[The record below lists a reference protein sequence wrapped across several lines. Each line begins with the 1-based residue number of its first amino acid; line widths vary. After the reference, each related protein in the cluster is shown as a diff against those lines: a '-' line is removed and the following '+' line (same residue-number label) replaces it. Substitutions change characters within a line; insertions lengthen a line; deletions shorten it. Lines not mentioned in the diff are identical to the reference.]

1 MNPQHGLAEDVHHP
15 ATEVIAFV
23 VGDDGQLCSVQ
34 EEPAAGTPKDDIRT
48 PEDELYN
55 LEENNSRGA
64 STCNICGKSYKYFRS
79 FLKHAEEHSTTVL
92 GGNPIMSRRARNR
105 RLSHNEKPVLQN
117 SQVYH
122 PVEKTE
128 NHGTRGKV
136 NSVLMSSSFKSGRL
150 YRRKPHVKVE
160 ASIEE
165 TQSPNTTAEKMIV
178 QKLPSPGIPGLTCQQ
193 CGARFS
199 RKSGLRDHI
208 HFVHERYRPY
218 PCDFCCSKF
227 CRPSQLMNH
236 LDRRHKD
243 TDSFIIPVA
252 PASHVPKEIKLE
264 NEEEP
269 ADEALLSISSVTSS
283 PPRKRMHLEIKP
295 EPHTILCVS
304 AVKESTQKKI
314 KLEEEEPVSLLYAC
328 KIPSCGKIYR
338 SRHTYLKHKK
348 DHRIAAKNN
357 TQRLLQAIQGSLSC
371 PVCGAHFSRRGHL
384 YDHILYVHE
393 KYRPHGCDMCDQQY
407 TRPSELQR
415 HIEKCHAG
423 GVGNQRTKEAEK
435 VEQGSSEVEN
445 QRKKAAGRKEQRKKK
460 KIQIVLPRKQ
470 SNPTAP
476 SSEIRNENSVSLM
489 KPSAVLQRNSML
501 IACFDEISNENSE
514 HMLSS
519 IEDYDGYSEQL
530 LYSSDAC
537 NASSVH
543 TPGNN
548 DILNGSSVHTPGNN
562 DILNGS
568 SVHTPGNNDILNGS
582 SVHTPGN
589 NDILNG
595 SSVHT
600 PCSNDTVIENST
612 YMNQHSQ
619 LDDSDGLSMIQ
630 ISNVTSLVMSQADF
644 LQTPGTDEVIEV
656 GSVASPVCSARSQQT
671 KPHARKYICGVC
683 GQEHRLYSSL
693 LKHKWVH
700 SGRRRVFCLLCGRSF
715 LQPKDLDRHIAC
727 VHSQSFRFKCTHCEM
742 GFSRRVLFCK
752 HVLLA
757 HCDLESLKCHIC
769 KKKYKTAH
777 HLQGHIQKHHSVC
790 KQL

>member
-92 GGNPIMSRRARNR
+92 GGNPIMSRHSRNC

-128 NHGTRGKV
+128 NHD
-136 NSVLMSSSFKSGRL
+136 
-150 YRRKPHVKVE
+150 VKVE

-178 QKLPSPGIPGLTCQQ
+178 QKLPSP
-193 CGARFS
+193 
-199 RKSGLRDHI
+199 
-208 HFVHERYRPY
+208 
-218 PCDFCCSKF
+218 
-227 CRPSQLMNH
+227 
-236 LDRRHKD
+236 D

-269 ADEALLSISSVTSS
+269 A
-283 PPRKRMHLEIKP
+283 
-295 EPHTILCVS
+295 
-304 AVKESTQKKI
+304 
-314 KLEEEEPVSLLYAC
+314 
-328 KIPSCGKIYR
+328 
-338 SRHTYLKHKK
+338 
-348 DHRIAAKNN
+348 
-357 TQRLLQAIQGSLSC
+357 GSLSC

-435 VEQGSSEVEN
+435 VEQGS
-445 QRKKAAGRKEQRKKK
+445 KK

-476 SSEIRNENSVSLM
+476 SSEIKNENSVSLM

-644 LQTPGTDEVIEV
+644 LQTPETQ
-656 GSVASPVCSARSQQT
+656 SVLKVSTLQVYQ
-671 KPHARKYICGVC
+671 V
-683 GQEHRLYSSL
+683 YSI
-693 LKHKWVH
+693 KEQHY
-700 SGRRRVFCLLCGRSF
+700 
-715 LQPKDLDRHIAC
+715 
-727 VHSQSFRFKCTHCEM
+727 TE
-742 GFSRRVLFCK
+742 
-752 HVLLA
+752 
-757 HCDLESLKCHIC
+757 
-769 KKKYKTAH
+769 
-777 HLQGHIQKHHSVC
+777 
-790 KQL
+790 